1 MSWTRVWAVAVCGGV
16 LGCAV
21 AAGPAAA
28 DGAGPA
34 GEGDPSVSLILNGAM
49 DARPGEIVDLR
60 LEGISPERG
69 QAKVVAS
76 SPAFGDK
83 VHLVHKKD
91 VVSEGTE
98 GDVVVSSYAAR
109 EPLAMTARPGT
120 YPVVVKVGSKEVA
133 RDEVKVV
140 ASQRPTFDVSA
151 FHEEA
156 RPGERLYL
164 EFDDLYPG
172 ETGTD
177 FTVRS
182 KAFTAPVRLTHDK
195 ERDWYNPR
203 LFTARPDL
211 PSDVRDGTYAVTL
224 TGPDGKRITERKMTV
239 RAARPGDGDYV
250 GEVRQLR
257 FFGRNGSPDQSRAK
271 GFRVASGGVVN
282 VLLRDV
288 TPDVGEEYRLTA
300 TSPAFESP
308 AKLRLDDSKAA
319 DGDDHRRF
327 YGPARIRRGLEPGTY
342 PVTVV
347 SHHGRVKK
355 TADLV
360 VTEGSAADEEAEDGG
375 GVPRGVGAGAGGGA
389 VLLVAAA
396 AFLIVKRRRMSG
408 SGT

>member
-1 MSWTRVWAVAVCGGV
+1 MGWTRAWAAAVCGGV

-21 AAGPAAA
+21 TAGPAAA

-34 GEGDPSVSLILNGAM
+34 DAGDPSVSLILNGAM

-98 GDVVVSSYAAR
+98 GDVVVSYYAAQ
-109 EPLAMTARPGT
+109 EPLAMTAGPGT
-120 YPVVVKVGSKEVA
+120 YPVVVKVGGREVA

-140 ASQRPTFDVSA
+140 ASQRPVFDVSA

-156 RPGERLYL
+156 RPGERMYL

-182 KAFTAPVRLTHDK
+182 KAFAAPVRLTHDE

-211 PSDVRDGTYAVTL
+211 PPDVRDGTYAVTL
-224 TGPDGKRITERKMTV
+224 TGPGGKRITERKLKV
-239 RAARPGDGDYV
+239 RAARSGDRDYV
-250 GEVRQLR
+250 GEVGPLR
-257 FFGRNGSPDQSRAK
+257 FFGRNGSPDRPRAK
-271 GFRVASGGVVN
+271 DFRVASGGVVN
-282 VLLRDV
+282 VLLRD
-288 TPDVGEEYRLTA
+288 TAPDVGEEHRLTA

-308 AKLRLDDSKAA
+308 ARLRLDDSKAA

-327 YGPARIRRGLEPGTY
+327 YGPARVRRGLEPGTY

-355 TADLV
+355 TAEIV
-360 VTEGSAADEEAEDGG
+360 VTKGAARDEEGG
-375 GVPRGVGAGAGGGA
+375 DESGWPTGMWMAARIGAVVLVAGA
-389 VLLVAAA
+389 V
-396 AFLIVKRRRMSG
+396 FLMRKRRRSSG
-408 SGT
+408 D